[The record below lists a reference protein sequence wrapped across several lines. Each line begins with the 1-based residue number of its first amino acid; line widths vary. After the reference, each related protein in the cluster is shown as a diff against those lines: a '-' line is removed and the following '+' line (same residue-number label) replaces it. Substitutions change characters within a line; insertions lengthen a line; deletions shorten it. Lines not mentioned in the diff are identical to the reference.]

1 MALVK
6 GKRRLTKSSKA
17 EQAELLATS
26 ESDEVLED
34 GTTPGALVKVKGT
47 LDEFAYATREVTR
60 EPEVLDDG
68 TVTGGTLK
76 SIVYTVVTGSG
87 EEVTTQEFSESAFY
101 RIYSPV
107 GRQAAKELKSEE

>member
-6 GKRRLTKSSKA
+6 GKRRLTKSS
-17 EQAELLATS
+17 Q
-26 ESDEVLED
+26 DEVLED
-34 GTTPGALVKVKGT
+34 ETATGALVKVKGP
-47 LDEFAYATREVTR
+47 LDEFVYATREVTR

-76 SIVYTVVTGSG
+76 SIVYAVVTGSG
-87 EEVTTQEFSESAFY
+87 EEATTQEFSESEFY

-107 GRQAAKELKSEE
+107 GRQAAKELKLEE